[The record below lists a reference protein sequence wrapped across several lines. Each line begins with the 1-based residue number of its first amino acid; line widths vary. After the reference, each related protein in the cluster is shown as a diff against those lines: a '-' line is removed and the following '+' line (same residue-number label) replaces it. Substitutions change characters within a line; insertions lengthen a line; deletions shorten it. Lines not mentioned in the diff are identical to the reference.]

1 MESTRLLSDQAQQK
15 SNGGVFLAVL
25 PVLTLAAVFVM
36 AFIVQGVTDVKILRI
51 LLSMVIGVMGLAI
64 LSCIYMIFVEFKHQ
78 GWLWI
83 VINLVVRIPLYS
95 VVLVSAIMA
104 LIEANQISNL
114 KSSTRQLFS
123 VAKIISYIILAPLI
137 VLTFMLS
144 TIFVV
149 GPDAVGT
156 LAKGSMYFW
165 VWVLP
170 IHSSSLPTSD

>member
-1 MESTRLLSDQAQQK
+1 LL
-15 SNGGVFLAVL
+15 VL
-25 PVLTLAAVFVM
+25 SVLTLAAVFVM

-51 LLSMVIGVMGLAI
+51 LLSLVIGIMGLAI

-78 GWLWI
+78 KFLWMG
-83 VINLVVRIPLYS
+83 VNLFVRIPLYS

-123 VAKIISYIILAPLI
+123 VAKIISYIILSPLI
-137 VLTFMLS
+137 VLILMSSMIL
-144 TIFVV
+144 VV
-149 GPDAVGT
+149 DPDAVGT
-156 LAKGSMYFW
+156 LAKGGMYFW